1 MKTITSIL
9 FIMLLIVNATG
20 QTIDKLD
27 DRNGYKDFTLG
38 DSFLKW
44 QDQLKFEADWE
55 NDSKAYLYT
64 GVCCQKVFDYNVD
77 KIILRF
83 SKEKL
88 VGIYITTE
96 KFRKVDAESGQNIKW
111 RNDDFESIKSSF
123 SELYGEPSTYDASEG
138 SNDLTYIWLGKR
150 VVLFSKY
157 EFLGVQKGDRQQI
170 IVADLYFLN
179 KGIENKY

>member
-1 MKTITSIL
+1 LSSCIL
-9 FIMLLIVNATG
+9 LLS
-20 QTIDKLD
+20 
-27 DRNGYKDFTLG
+27 DF
-38 DSFLKW
+38 
-44 QDQLKFEADWE
+44 
-55 NDSKAYLYT
+55 
-64 GVCCQKVFDYNVD
+64 
-77 KIILRF
+77 F
-83 SKEKL
+83 SKP
-88 VGIYITTE
+88 YITTE